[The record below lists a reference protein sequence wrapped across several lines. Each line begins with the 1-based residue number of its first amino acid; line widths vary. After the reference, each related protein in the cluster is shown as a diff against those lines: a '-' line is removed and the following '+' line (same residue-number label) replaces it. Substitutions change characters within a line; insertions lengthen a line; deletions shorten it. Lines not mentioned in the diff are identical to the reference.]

1 MPVIV
6 LGGWGKQQPPEE
18 ACLQGQELASPAA
31 ERAARRARTPPS
43 TDGTSPARGRAR
55 RHRTTLPRALPTQPQ
70 KGGRNNCSGQSSSER
85 RPARKASV
93 HAASTTMTSHLQHL
107 PHRAGSCACAQDR
120 RGRQDRRALGSLS
133 AAGSGHLPGADT
145 CRERFSQRDL
155 CTPRSEPSALRLA
168 RSTSGCFYRRPDE
181 SKLRSPDSE
190 KGTSSH
196 CVSRAQPS
204 WGPTTSY
211 ARCRQLRKEGRGVG
225 GGAAS
230 PRGPYWD

>member
-1 MPVIV
+1 MERNKFIKQRVAFIFFFNKVPVIV

-43 TDGTSPARGRAR
+43 TDGTSPAARGRAR

-120 RGRQDRRALGSLS
+120 RGRQDRRAPGSLS
-133 AAGSGHLPGADT
+133 AAGSRHLPGA
-145 CRERFSQRDL
+145 L
-155 CTPRSEPSALRLA
+155 LA
-168 RSTSGCFYRRPDE
+168 
-181 SKLRSPDSE
+181 
-190 KGTSSH
+190 
-196 CVSRAQPS
+196 A
-204 WGPTTSY
+204 
-211 ARCRQLRKEGRGVG
+211 
-225 GGAAS
+225 
-230 PRGPYWD
+230 